1 MRISS
6 LRYFYEVAQ
15 LKSISKISNN
25 LHISQPALSHQISK
39 LEKYLGVKL
48 LERSNKG
55 VELTTKGQVMYKY
68 AKQILVLYDNLIKE
82 ISNDELMSKELK
94 ITISNL
100 HANFLLNK
108 VISDVNKI
116 FKNTNININYQT
128 DSNEKALLIHNRTNI
143 IVGCTYI
150 EDTDLV
156 CNYIG
161 SDKLILVSSKEIKY
175 ENIKNIPIAILE
187 DNSNIIKDNKK
198 QDIDFNINLKTNSL
212 DVIKSY
218 LKNENVAA
226 ILPKIAIEKELQDN
240 SLIQVC
246 SDEYEIDYDLYM
258 TYRKDIDI
266 EFKSNFKLLKNKL
279 ELILIKKSLC
289 K

>member
-82 ISNDELMSKELK
+82 ISNDELINKELK

-175 ENIKNIPIAILE
+175 ENIKNIPISIL
-187 DNSNIIKDNKK
+187 
-198 QDIDFNINLKTNSL
+198 
-212 DVIKSY
+212 
-218 LKNENVAA
+218 
-226 ILPKIAIEKELQDN
+226 
-240 SLIQVC
+240 
-246 SDEYEIDYDLYM
+246 
-258 TYRKDIDI
+258 
-266 EFKSNFKLLKNKL
+266 
-279 ELILIKKSLC
+279 
-289 K
+289 